1 LWEVVAVAGG
11 KGEVGGGSGVVVG
24 VASHGRQAMVYL
36 DMAEKAQVSV
46 FVLFVLVKQVN

>member
-1 LWEVVAVAGG
+1 MWEVEAAAGG
-11 KGEVGGGSGVVVG
+11 MGEVGGGSGVVLG
-24 VASHGRQAMVYL
+24 GAGHGRQAMVYL

>member
-1 LWEVVAVAGG
+1 MWEVEAAAGG
-11 KGEVGGGSGVVVG
+11 MGEVGGSGVWG
-24 VASHGRQAMVYL
+24 GGAGHGRQAMVYL